1 LRHYFQPN
9 HPCAYADEI
18 FSTEECMRISNDP
31 APLETA
37 GSYSHSEHARHSRI
51 RWLPV
56 NDDTNWIYQRISE
69 TVLDLNSV
77 YFQFDLDSIEDI
89 QYTEYAQSY
98 AGKFDLHSDDGVN
111 VTRKLSFTL
120 QLSDPADY
128 EGCDVELYRF
138 GPDEIR
144 LSQPHTAQ
152 GHTHHKRHKKMPC
165 GMVSWS

>member
-1 LRHYFQPN
+1 
-9 HPCAYADEI
+9 
-18 FSTEECMRISNDP
+18 MRISNDP

-144 LSQPHTAQ
+144 LSKSQ
-152 GHTHHKRHKKMPC
+152 GTLSIFPSHILHKVTPITKGTRKCLVGWFHGPKWK
-165 GMVSWS
+165 